1 MFLDNIQKNEDRIAI
16 IDDNK
21 KQLTYK
27 ELVEAAE
34 GICADMEGR
43 ELVFLLCRNSIEALT
58 GYVGFLRKKVV
69 PVLMDA
75 EIDDMLFDN
84 LLKSYCPKYIYKPQD
99 IQKSLNEAEKMWNGE
114 EYELIR
120 NADGVNA
127 EVHSELA
134 VLLTTS
140 GSTGSPKLV
149 RQSYTNI
156 EANAESISL
165 YLELDHTER
174 PITTLPMNYTYGL
187 SILHS
192 HLYVGATILMT
203 KYPVNNKR
211 FWDFF
216 MAENATSFGGVP
228 FTYEMLKR
236 VRFTRM
242 KLPSLR
248 TMTQAGGKLPQT
260 LHEEFGTYA
269 QENGKKFV
277 VMYGQTEATA
287 RMAYLPPEKCLEKIG
302 SMGIAI
308 PNGTLELLDAEG
320 NVITEPEVAGEL
332 VYRGKNVTL
341 GYAECREDLGKED
354 EFKGVLHTGDVAKR
368 DKDGYFYVVGR
379 MKRFLKLFG
388 SRVNLD
394 EMDNLI
400 RQQFPD
406 FECATTGGDD
416 CMITFITNAEKSD
429 EVKKFIL
436 DTTHIN
442 AAAVKVLYC
451 DEIPKNSAGKILFTE
466 LEKLWK
472 E

>member
-1 MFLDNIQKNEDRIAI
+1 MFFDNIEKNQDRIAVI
-16 IDDNK
+16 EDNQR
-21 KQLTYK
+21 QLTYR

-34 GICADMEGR
+34 KISASMEER
-43 ELVFLLCRNSIEALT
+43 EVVFLLCRNTIEALT

-84 LLKSYCPKYIYKPQD
+84 LLKTYCPKYVYKPQD
-99 IQKSLNEAEKMWNGE
+99 IQKDFNVAENVWVGE
-114 EYELIR
+114 DYELIV
-120 NADGVNA
+120 NADGVKS
-127 EVHSELA
+127 ELHPELA

-149 RQSYTNI
+149 RQSYSNI

-165 YLELDHTER
+165 YLELDYTER

-187 SILHS
+187 SIIHS
-192 HLYVGATILMT
+192 HLYVGGTILMT
-203 KYPVNNKR
+203 RYPVNNKR

-236 VRFTRM
+236 VRFTKM

-269 QENGKKFV
+269 QNNGKKFV

-341 GYAECREDLGKED
+341 GYAQCKEDLCKED

-368 DKDGYFYVVGR
+368 DEDGYFYVVGR

-394 EMDNLI
+394 EIDILI
-400 RQQFPD
+400 RQQFPN

-416 CMITFITNAEKSD
+416 CMITFITDANKLE
-429 EVKKFIL
+429 EVKRFIL

-466 LEKLWK
+466 LEKIWK